1 VRSCTGSLTNDIQ
14 KELMSAKLKIAALE
28 TMIDLAEEQ
37 FKINIQKEVWC
48 QIVTKRKS
56 LFNWYLK

>member
-37 FKINIQKEVWC
+37 FKINIRKKYGAKQLQK
-48 QIVTKRKS
+48 
-56 LFNWYLK
+56 